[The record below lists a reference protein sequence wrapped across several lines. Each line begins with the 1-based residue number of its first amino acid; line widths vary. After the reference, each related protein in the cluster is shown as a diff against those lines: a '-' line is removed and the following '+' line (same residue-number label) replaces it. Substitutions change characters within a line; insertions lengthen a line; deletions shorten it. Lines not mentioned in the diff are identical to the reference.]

1 MEFNLLS
8 FDSLCFS
15 LLHVMMP
22 VYELF
27 GELFGNRL
35 PAHVH
40 SIVTNVKQHA
50 RKISSLAL
58 IQSE

>member
-27 GELFGNRL
+27 GELFGNRD
-35 PAHVH
+35 PTHVH